1 MVLIATVQATTTA
14 QARHFIHH
22 RHLSVDLMLQ
32 LILIHRPPTGS
43 CLELTGMCLQEW
55 ISFQGNLLNFYFRLS
70 DPNSGLV

>member
-1 MVLIATVQATTTA
+1 MVSTATVQAPMTV
-14 QARHFIHH
+14 QERRFIHH
-22 RHLSVDLMLQ
+22 RHLSVDSTLQ